1 MNLSDS
7 SDGSDLIGKVVD
19 IQDWQSEAS
28 VSVLCE
34 DIIIIMVAI
43 SNSKWH
49 VQQEWPFSK
58 GPNTVDTQVY
68 VDT

>member
-1 MNLSDS
+1 VNLSDS

-43 SNSKWH
+43 NNSK
-49 VQQEWPFSK
+49 
-58 GPNTVDTQVY
+58 
-68 VDT
+68 

>member
-43 SNSKWH
+43 NNSKWH
-49 VQQEWPFSK
+49 VQQDDLSLR
-58 GPNTVDTQVY
+58 GPNTIDTQVY